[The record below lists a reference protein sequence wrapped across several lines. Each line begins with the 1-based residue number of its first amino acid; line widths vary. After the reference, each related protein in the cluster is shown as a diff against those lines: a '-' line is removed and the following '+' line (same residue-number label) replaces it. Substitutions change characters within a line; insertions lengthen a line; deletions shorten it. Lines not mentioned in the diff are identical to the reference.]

1 MIKIAANLLK
11 LAEQQNACWKGYTQV
26 GMKMKGGREVPNCV
40 PAGGVPKPKA
50 KKKTEK
56 KAFDLSE
63 DPWLNAGLGAVLGA
77 IAGNV
82 IGGISPDRLE
92 NPTKGILSPNWS
104 QNEFGSGA
112 GKVLGS
118 LGGGLTGYMLTPKKK
133 TKTKKKTQKKSAVSS
148 SESIVDVPVRC
159 TPGFGC
165 KRLLTPQ
172 ERLEVEAAKRQMFP
186 DILATEADPISSQ
199 MSSPAWASIGTG
211 ALGAL
216 LGGGVGAGAG
226 ALSGIGAIPAGAGGA
241 ALGALLGG
249 IYGHHS
255 RSRQNRL
262 IEDTMEDLPVG
273 ADIGDIELYS
283 NPQFRQALARD
294 FQRQLIRKGL
304 M

>member
-50 KKKTEK
+50 
-56 KAFDLSE
+56 
-63 DPWLNAGLGAVLGA
+63 
-77 IAGNV
+77 
-82 IGGISPDRLE
+82 
-92 NPTKGILSPNWS
+92 
-104 QNEFGSGA
+104 
-112 GKVLGS
+112 
-118 LGGGLTGYMLTPKKK
+118 
-133 TKTKKKTQKKSAVSS
+133 KKTQKKSAVSS

-211 ALGAL
+211 TLGAL